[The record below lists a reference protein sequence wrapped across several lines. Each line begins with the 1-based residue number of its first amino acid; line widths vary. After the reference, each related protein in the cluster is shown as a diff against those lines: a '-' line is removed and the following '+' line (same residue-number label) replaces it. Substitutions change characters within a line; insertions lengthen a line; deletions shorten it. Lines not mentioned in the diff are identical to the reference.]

1 MDVILKSVAVI
12 VLAYLLGSISWAY
25 VIGRL
30 ARGIDMTEVGDGRI
44 GASFSIRRLGFG
56 WGIAVGLLDFLK
68 GAVAVGIALALS
80 LPVIVVLLCGIAVV
94 AGHNWS
100 AFFGFR
106 GGRGAASTFGI
117 LAVLT
122 LPALLAGCVVI
133 ALPFILTRGT
143 IFIRGILRTTFFFAI
158 LMILT
163 SLFIWIDTVSGFL
176 PDVPWIYQPSAA
188 IALLPF
194 LLLVLNV
201 AKRSEESHTV

>member
-143 IFIRGILRTTFFFAI
+143 IFIRGILRTTFLFAI

-163 SLFIWIDTVSGFL
+163 SLFIWIDTASGFL

>member
-143 IFIRGILRTTFFFAI
+143 IFIRGILRTTFLFAI